1 MVIQVAEK
9 KIKTV
14 SFVHIGDKL
23 VSTDE
28 LNAEQKSQVATW
40 LKTTYLNNLFQGKPK
55 FYETQAYV

>member
-1 MVIQVAEK
+1 MQVTEK

-28 LNAEQKSQVATW
+28 LNAEQKAQVATW
-40 LKTTYLNNLFQGKPK
+40 LKTTYLNDLFQGKAR
-55 FYETQAYV
+55 FYEKQANA

>member
-1 MVIQVAEK
+1 M
-9 KIKTV
+9 

-40 LKTTYLNNLFQGKPK
+40 LKTTYLNNLFQGKAK
-55 FYETQAYV
+55 FYEKQANA

>member
-1 MVIQVAEK
+1 MAEK

-40 LKTTYLNNLFQGKPK
+40 LKTTYQSTSDCGII
-55 FYETQAYV
+55 FYRLLLSGPPY